1 MDYFEL
7 ILLAIFAL
15 IAGRFVLGRLKYG
28 SWTGSFLKGTIDQ
41 THGEV
46 ELSRGLASSQIMK
59 VVTLRE
65 DGGSGFVG
73 LVITSKA
80 PMGAS
85 MQPFRLSKDQAQELA
100 RLLAVAAK

>member
-1 MDYFEL
+1 MEYFPL
-7 ILLAIFAL
+7 IFFAVFAL
-15 IAGRFVLGRLKYG
+15 VAGRFVLGRLKYG

-46 ELSRGLASSQIMK
+46 ELSRGLANSQLMK

-65 DGGSGFVG
+65 DGGSEFVG
-73 LVITSKA
+73 LVITAKA
-80 PMGAS
+80 PLAAS

-100 RLLAVAAK
+100 RLLAIAAR

>member
-1 MDYFEL
+1 MDYFPL
-7 ILLAIFAL
+7 IFIGIFVL
-15 IAGRFVLGRLKYG
+15 IAGRFVLGRFKYG

-46 ELSRGLASSQIMK
+46 ELSRGLASSQLMK

-65 DGGSGFVG
+65 DGGGEFVG
-73 LVITSKA
+73 LVITAKA
-80 PMGAS
+80 PLAAS

-100 RLLAVAAK
+100 RLLTVAAR